1 MTKKGSIVAMLE
13 IIKWVQIAVSVLLIL
28 VIILQ
33 QKGADIGGAL
43 GGQEGGVYFTRRG
56 MEKYLFY
63 ATIVLAVIFAGS
75 VVATIVLK

>member
-1 MTKKGSIVAMLE
+1 MLE
-13 IIKWVQIAVSVLLIL
+13 IIKWIQIVTSILLIIT
-28 VIILQ
+28 IILQ

-63 ATIVLAVIFAGS
+63 ATIILAIIFAAS
-75 VVATIVLK
+75 VVATLIL